1 MFHNFEERFAKPEIT
16 VSAPREY
23 GVTTSLL
30 TRGGEMSRDG
40 AGLYL
45 PQNYTRLGRAR
56 GTVMTVT
63 AKPQLACLETAS
75 AKSIFQQEKS
85 TLHTAPEGYS
95 NCGFALVAQHIATSA
110 GFKSEIY
117 TPSAEP

>member
-1 MFHNFEERFAKPEIT
+1 
-16 VSAPREY
+16 
-23 GVTTSLL
+23 
-30 TRGGEMSRDG
+30 MSRDG

-45 PQNYTRLGRAR
+45 LQNYTRLGRAR

-75 AKSIFQQEKS
+75 AKWIFHEEKS

-95 NCGFALVAQHIATSA
+95 HCGFALVAQHIATSA